1 MKTILMC
8 HENDYFDKEIVA
20 RWLASFSDLAG
31 IVLINEHPDFKKK
44 RYKYEYKRSG
54 FIGFV
59 DIILYKIF
67 HRIFLRK
74 NENIQK
80 SQIINRCLEQFP
92 LELKDQPI
100 FNTVNPKDKETQ
112 KFISEI
118 APDIMIVR
126 AKMILTPNIFEI
138 PRVGTFVLH
147 PGICPQY
154 RNAHGC
160 YWAIANKD
168 YDNVGVTLL
177 KIDRGID
184 TGPIYGFFRY
194 KYNSKTESHNVIQ
207 TKVVSENFDSIKNK
221 LIEINKNEAEILS
234 TKGLPS
240 NVYGQPKLSSYIL
253 NYRNAEV

>member
-8 HENDYFDKEIVA
+8 HENDFFDKEIVA
-20 RWLASFSDLAG
+20 RWLSSFSDLAG
-31 IVLINEHPDFKKK
+31 VVLINEHTDFKKK

-54 FIGFV
+54 FLGFI
-59 DIILYKIF
+59 DIVLYKIY

-74 NENIQK
+74 SEARLNT
-80 SQIINRCLEQFP
+80 QIINRCLERFP
-92 LELKDQPI
+92 SLSEDIPV
-100 FNTVNPKDKETQ
+100 FTTTNPKNNETQ
-112 KFISEI
+112 SFISEL

-138 PRVGTFVLH
+138 PKSGTFVLH

-168 YDNVGVTLL
+168 YNNVGVTLL

-184 TGPIYGFFRY
+184 TGPIYGYFRY
-194 KYNSKTESHNVIQ
+194 KYNSKTESHNIIQ
-207 TKVVSENFDSIKNK
+207 TKVVSENFEQIKDK
-221 LIEINKNEAEILS
+221 LIEINNNEAQTIGTE
-234 TKGLPS
+234 GLPS
-240 NVYGQPKLSSYIL
+240 NVYGQPKLSSYL
-253 NYRNAEV
+253 FQYRSAEV